1 MTIEEFA
8 TDLFKALAIGG
19 VSFACSLIY
28 INYRL
33 DPSRNVSL
41 VPVGVKIPSADVDVC
56 TINRNKL
63 TLFLAKAERIKM
75 NNTPGTDENYL
86 SKVITDNSDTIL
98 SDLVKPATMKALKE
112 EEVTSTDDCNQKEL
126 PFIEA
131 AAILKEGSQ
140 YMLYRDCNLQ
150 VKGLAQ
156 TFVVR
161 ADPSAKEEN
170 ETLLL
175 EKTSTMKFEILK
187 VSNDRNHLATLVST
201 LKNAVVQRPNT
212 IQMKLTC
219 KFISPDDVGRESR
232 DVTYGAEVEKLS
244 LPKSF
249 PGDSLYF
256 PSLVGQSPFSRR

>member
-8 TDLFKALAIGG
+8 TALLKALAIGG

-33 DPSRNVSL
+33 HPSRNVSF

-63 TLFLAKAERIKM
+63 TLFLEKAERIKM
-75 NNTPGTDENYL
+75 KDTPGTDENYL

-98 SDLVKPATMKALKE
+98 SDLLKPSTMKALKE
-112 EEVTSTDDCNQKEL
+112 EEVTSNAECNQKEL

-140 YMLYRDCNLQ
+140 YMLHRDCNLQ
-150 VKGLAQ
+150 VQGLAKIYR
-156 TFVVR
+156 VR
-161 ADPSAKEEN
+161 ANPSAQEEN

-187 VSNDRNHLATLVST
+187 DNNHHNDLVALVST
-201 LKNAVVQRPNT
+201 LKGAVEKEPNA
-212 IQMKLTC
+212 IEMKLTC
-219 KFISPDDVGRESR
+219 GFISPDDDRRESR
-232 DVTYGAEVEKLS
+232 DVTYLAEVEMLS

-249 PGDSLYF
+249 PGESVYF
-256 PSLVGQSPFSRR
+256 TSFDGQSLFSR